1 MAFVITKNRR
11 INWPVTIGV
20 PVDGGKVENQECTA
34 EFEILDQDEYDSLM
48 GNDILFC
55 QRVVTGFG
63 DDIQG
68 EDGQP
73 LPFTEE
79 NKAALIKSAAYV
91 RMGLINAY
99 HEAATGITAKNS
111 KGRPDSGQTGRKPR
125 KKK

>member
-11 INWPVTIGV
+11 ISWPVTIGV
-20 PVDGGKVENQECTA
+20 PIDGGEVENQECTA
-34 EFEILDQDEYDSLM
+34 EFEILDQDEYDKLM
-48 GNDILFC
+48 GNDVLFC

-79 NKAALIKSAAYV
+79 NKAALIKSAA
-91 RMGLINAY
+91 NATY
-99 HEAATGITAKNS
+99 RVPDTGDKES
-111 KGRPDSGQTGRKPR
+111 DQC
-125 KKK
+125 